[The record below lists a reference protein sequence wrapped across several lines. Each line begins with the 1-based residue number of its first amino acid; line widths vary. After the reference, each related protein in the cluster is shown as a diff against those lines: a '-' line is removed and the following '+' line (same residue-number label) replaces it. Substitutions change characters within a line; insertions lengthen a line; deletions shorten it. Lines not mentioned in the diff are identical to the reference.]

1 MIEPAEFDR
10 LVRDALANLYDNV
23 ALEVHP
29 LNKVILKPPDKV
41 SSNSAL
47 LRRVLIEAI
56 DSLRP
61 KDKDFLVTSQ
71 ETRPYH
77 ILHDRFVEGISLVE
91 LQNRLA
97 IGERQL
103 RREQF
108 RALRS
113 LVSLLWNQTYPG
125 NPYIYK
131 GETEEVELSGTI
143 TELQA
148 YSAQLEMLDLNKIV
162 QGAVSTF
169 EPRMQSE
176 GVVLSHDLPDDLP
189 QVQGDRVILRQVILS
204 LFTLSLRLQCDGN
217 ITVNTSSEIGSEQV
231 YLSIQFHVDE
241 QSFDGRVDISNA
253 LTNSHYWLEK
263 LTGDLVVTGLAEEFP
278 GIATLKVVI
287 RRATQPVVLVV
298 DDQQPAIRL
307 YQRYLWH
314 SNLHVIGLQDAAQV
328 QKMASQL
335 QPKVI
340 LLDVMMPSY
349 DGWEILQTLKANPET
364 QSIPVL
370 VCSVWDEP
378 ELALSLGASGFLKK
392 PIMQKVLLEALS
404 HLGVAGM

>member
-10 LVRDALANLYDNV
+10 LVRDALNNFYDNV
-23 ALEVHP
+23 AIEVHP
-29 LNKVILKPPDKV
+29 LNKIMVKPPDKV
-41 SSNSAL
+41 GSNSDY
-47 LRRVLIEAI
+47 LRRRLIEAI

-61 KDKDFLVTSQ
+61 KDKDFTATSQ
-71 ETRPYH
+71 ETRKYH
-77 ILHDRFVEGISLVE
+77 ILHDRFVEGISLVD

-113 LVSLLWNQTYPG
+113 LVSLLWNQTYPDI
-125 NPYIYK
+125 PYVYK
-131 GETEEVELSGTI
+131 GETEEAELPGTI

-169 EPRMQSE
+169 EPRMQIE
-176 GVVLSHDLPDDLP
+176 GAAVELELPDDLP
-189 QVQGDRVILRQVILS
+189 PVQADRVILRQVILS
-204 LFTLSLRLQCDGN
+204 LLTLSLRLQCDGN
-217 ITVNTSSEIGSEQV
+217 ITVNTSSEIGIEQV
-231 YLSIQFHVDE
+231 YLTIQFHVDE
-241 QSFDGRVDISNA
+241 QSFDGKVDISNA
-253 LTNSHYWLEK
+253 LANIHYWLEK
-263 LTGDLVVTGLAEEFP
+263 LTGDLVVNGLAEECP
-278 GIATLKVVI
+278 GIATLKIVI

-314 SNLHVIGLQDAAQV
+314 SNLNVIGVQDAAQV
-328 QKMASQL
+328 QKLASQL

-349 DGWEILQTLKANPET
+349 DGWEILQTLKADPET

-378 ELALSLGASGFLKK
+378 ELALSLGAAGFLKK